1 MSIYSSISS
10 NIGFHDAELTYLI
23 SLSVLKL
30 YLPRYD
36 VSSSMNPFSILSA
49 FIASLQQI
57 ASNQDVCL
65 SGNCLF
71 SNLNRHL
78 CSSFALVI
86 ILFKRLIRFST
97 YGALS
102 LPMNRH

>member
-1 MSIYSSISS
+1 MSICSSISS
-10 NIGFHDAELTYLI
+10 NIGFHDAELTYLT
-23 SLSVLKL
+23 SLKILKL
-30 YLPRYD
+30 YLPSYD

-49 FIASLQQI
+49 FIASLQQFAFI
-57 ASNQDVCL
+57 RDVCL

-78 CSSFALVI
+78 CSSFALVV

-102 LPMNRH
+102 LPMIRH